1 MKYSHQSNHNIL
13 RDYARL
19 QGMSHPADSAYQI
32 LRDYHIRY
40 ITIENSGMSPV
51 GVAITSYYDGE
62 TPPITFSLCGGEIK
76 HLGVNS
82 HGSNP
87 QFIWLL
93 DLKTGERVGA
103 QTIIKSNSNQYVI
116 RDGLNKKW
124 IQTFHRVGYSSG
136 H

>member
-1 MKYSHQSNHNIL
+1 MYSRENASNIIRN
-13 RDYARL
+13 YEVA
-19 QGMSHPADSAYQI
+19 QGMTHSADSAYQI

-40 ITIENSGMSPV
+40 ITIENSGTTPV
-51 GVAITSYYDGE
+51 GVAITSYVDGE

-93 DLKTGERVGA
+93 DLKTGDRVGA
-103 QTIIKSNSNQYVI
+103 QTIIKSSANQYVI

-124 IQTFHRVGYSSG
+124 IQGFHRAVYAAA